1 MARLSRV
8 ELQAQNRAKVLA
20 AARAEFAARGFDGAK
35 VDAIAERAG
44 LTRGAVYSNFSGKRA
59 LYFSVLAELAQGA
72 PAPEPTKSPAAA
84 LKSPATPAE
93 ALGAFARV
101 LLTRLPLTSEHG
113 RLGSRLQQEILAEE
127 STRGAYAQ
135 LLKLDAILLA
145 LCLEALGG
153 DRRMVR
159 AAESALTFL
168 HGARQL
174 ADSAPGFVDPFQAV
188 TACER
193 LAVIEDDGS
202 WPPAHLPYGVRA
214 ASCDR
219 PWSPPPT
226 TDILRAGPARL
237 QEGVVAVLGLQRLEA
252 VEELVRSAPPGT
264 QVTAVLITTDPH
276 ERAPL
281 ARLALAE
288 LSTCLRSVFPPPLRP
303 ALQLAYDES
312 GAVAEAVG
320 LDAGDDS
327 TEAAVRIEGGRIV
340 ATATG
345 RGACHAAAAPASVG

>member
-72 PAPEPTKSPAAA
+72 PAPAAN
-84 LKSPATPAE
+84 LTPATPAE
-93 ALGAFARV
+93 ALGAYART
-101 LLTRLPLTSEHG
+101 LLTQLPLTTEHG

-135 LLKLDAILLA
+135 LLGLDAILLG
-145 LCLEALGG
+145 LCLEALGP

-188 TACER
+188 TACEL
-193 LAVIEDDGS
+193 LAAIEDDGS
-202 WPPAHLPYGVRA
+202 WPPAHLPYATRA
-214 ASCDR
+214 VPSDR
-219 PWSPPPT
+219 PWSPPPAM
-226 TDILRAGPARL
+226 DILRGRPARID
-237 QEGVVAVLGLQRLEA
+237 EGVVAVLGLQRLEA
-252 VEELVRSAPPGT
+252 VEELLRSAPPGT
-264 QVTAVLITTDPH
+264 PVTAALVSADCH
-276 ERAPL
+276 ELAPL
-281 ARLALAE
+281 ARLTLAE
-288 LSTCLRSVFPPPLRP
+288 LSTCLRAVFPPSLRP
-303 ALQLAYDES
+303 PLQLVYDES
-312 GAVAEAVG
+312 GAVAAAAG
-320 LDAGDDS
+320 LDGSGDDA
-327 TEAAVRIEGGRIV
+327 EGAVRIEAGRIV
-340 ATATG
+340 ATASG
-345 RGACHAAAAPASVG
+345 RGACHAVAAATASVG